1 MHPLQFYLKR
11 HGVGHGE
18 EDLQGERRLVRPVAP
33 QPVRASGHAESA
45 EEVADGSCGGGE
57 VKRTG

>member
-1 MHPLQFYLKR
+1 MHPSHFYLKR

-18 EDLQGERRLVRPVAP
+18 EDLQRERRLVRPVAP